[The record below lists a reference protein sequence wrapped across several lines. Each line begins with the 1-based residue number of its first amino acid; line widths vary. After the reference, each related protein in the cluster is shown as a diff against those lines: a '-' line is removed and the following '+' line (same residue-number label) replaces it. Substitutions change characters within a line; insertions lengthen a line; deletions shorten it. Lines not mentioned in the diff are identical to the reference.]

1 MAESKYGKYIRE
13 PSIRDGL
20 HGQEMVYL
28 GNDVGGAGLSVYW
41 YSIAEPFL
49 MKEPAH
55 THDHD
60 QFECFLGSNPLN
72 IRDFGAEI
80 EIWLGKE
87 EEKQLIN
94 SSSAVYI
101 PKGLVHRAVNFRKID
116 KPISF
121 INIFLAPE
129 YAKSWEAE

>member
-1 MAESKYGKYIRE
+1 MAESKYGNLILTGL
-13 PSIRDGL
+13 IRDIPHYTGNSIL
-20 HGQEMVYL
+20 AHDGELNTDCSMGYHCVSKPMAFDRPHAHDFAEML
-28 GNDVGGAGLSVYW
+28 CFIGGNPED
-41 YSIAEPFL
+41 I
-49 MKEPAH
+49 
-55 THDHD
+55 T
-60 QFECFLGSNPLN
+60 
-72 IRDFGAEI
+72 DFGAEI

-94 SSSAVYI
+94 SSSVVYI